1 MASPQES
8 QSAVIERFNEESRHF
23 STYDSAI
30 AGLERALTVLGF
42 DGFLFSV
49 WKPSGDWQTLSDEA
63 VLTTRGPINLKAY
76 EALYVWKGF
85 MKDDPVVEEVLQRT
99 MPFTSKEVYDGI
111 SLSARQR
118 KLVALSHRFGLVHD
132 LIIPMHT
139 PRRRQVLVCYK
150 LGKSAD
156 VADAIEDVRETTIR
170 LAYTSALVINDFV
183 NLDMIK
189 IPNVSLS
196 IREHE
201 SLTLMARGL
210 SNNEI
215 ATTLNITERTAK
227 FHVANVI
234 RKLDAKTRSQAVA
247 MAAKANM
254 LTN

>member
-1 MASPQES
+1 VSPRDS
-8 QSAVIERFNEESRHF
+8 QSAVIERFTEESRRY

-30 AGLERALTVLGF
+30 AGLDRALTDLGF
-42 DGFLFSV
+42 DGFLFSA
-49 WKPSGDWQTLSDEA
+49 WKPSRDWQSISDEA
-63 VLTTRGPINLKAY
+63 VLTARGPVKLKAY
-76 EALYVWKGF
+76 EALYFWKGF
-85 MKDDPVVEEVLQRT
+85 LKDDPVVNEVLQRT
-99 MPFTSKEVYDGI
+99 MPFTSKQVYDGI
-111 SLSARQR
+111 KLNARQR
-118 KLVALSHRFGLVHD
+118 KLLALSHRFGLVHD

-139 PRRRQVLVCYK
+139 PRRQQVLICYR
-150 LGKSAD
+150 LGKSPD
-156 VADAIEDVRETTIR
+156 IADAIEEVRETTTR
-170 LAYTSALVINDFV
+170 LAYMSALVINDFV

-201 SLTLMARGL
+201 SLALMARGL

-234 RKLDAKTRSQAVA
+234 RKLDATTRSQAIA

>member
-1 MASPQES
+1 MSPQES
-8 QSAVIERFNEESRHF
+8 RSAVIERFNEESRRF

-30 AGLERALTVLGF
+30 AGLERALTDLGY
-42 DGFLFSV
+42 DGFLYSV
-49 WKPSGDWQTLSDEA
+49 WKPSKDWLVLSDEA
-63 VLTTRGPINLKAY
+63 VMTLRGPVHLKAY

-85 MKDDPVVEEVLQRT
+85 MKDDPVVDEVLERS
-99 MPFTSKEVYDGI
+99 MPFTSKEVYDGM
-111 SLSARQR
+111 SLNARQR

-139 PRRRQVLVCYK
+139 PRKQQVLVCYK
-150 LGKSAD
+150 LGKSPQ
-156 VADAIEDVRETTIR
+156 VAEAIDSVRDTTIA
-170 LAYTSALVINDFV
+170 LAYMFALVISDFV
-183 NLDMIK
+183 NLDMVK

-201 SLTLMARGL
+201 SLTLMARGM

-234 RKLDAKTRSQAVA
+234 RKLNAKTRSQAVA